1 MSSSSSTT
9 GLRTTTPTE
18 RIIAPNQ
25 PSLHCRVFLNEVL
38 AKYTRKS
45 DHFGLKT
52 WNWLHC
58 DKARDLVLCY
68 ICVNARI
75 EGNVSSGH
83 NDDDSHTT
91 FSNSG
96 YSNWKDAT
104 VNFKRHE
111 HSDQSEQ
118 ILHEFFY

>member
-1 MSSSSSTT
+1 M
-9 GLRTTTPTE
+9 
-18 RIIAPNQ
+18 
-25 PSLHCRVFLNEVL
+25 
-38 AKYTRKS
+38 
-45 DHFGLKT
+45 
-52 WNWLHC
+52 
-58 DKARDLVLCY
+58 LCY

-83 NDDDSHTT
+83 NDYDDSHTT
-91 FSNSG
+91 FSSSE

-111 HSDQSEQ
+111 QSDQSEQ